1 LYRRLIHPL
10 LLHSL
15 PQRSRRALARS
26 EVFFP
31 YFTMRVAFD
40 DRRARARLDRRGIRV
55 RSVERY
61 LGRLISFAQEADWG
75 RRPLNRR
82 VAERRGEA
90 GGIRRRCAGR

>member
-1 LYRRLIHPL
+1 VAPALYRRVVHPL
-10 LLHSL
+10 LLRGL
-15 PQRSRRALARS
+15 PPRSRRALRRS

-75 RRPLNRR
+75 RREVNRS
-82 VAERRGEA
+82 AAARRG
-90 GGIRRRCAGR
+90 